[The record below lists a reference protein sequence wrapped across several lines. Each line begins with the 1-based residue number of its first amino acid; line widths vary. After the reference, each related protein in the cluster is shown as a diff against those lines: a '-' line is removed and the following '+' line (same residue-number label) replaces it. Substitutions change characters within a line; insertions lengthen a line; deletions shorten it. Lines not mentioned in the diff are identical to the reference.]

1 MEFPCISNR
10 QKLFVTVEG
19 REAYLWADQAGSL
32 RRASRVP
39 LDRGH
44 LASHT
49 KIIHAVAQISGTAP
63 VVPSCQL

>member
-1 MEFPCISNR
+1 MDPCISNR

-19 REAYLWADQAGSL
+19 RETYLWVNQAGSL

-39 LDRGH
+39 LNRGN
-44 LASHT
+44 LACHT
-49 KIIHAVAQISGTAP
+49 KIIHTVAQISGTAP